1 MGGIAVAVDLGDQGA
16 AFRAPQASSWTSV
29 SSCGIDVSSAA
40 RPRSL
45 RTTTARTRTRT
56 AAPTQRPTMSGVEP
70 WLVLL
75 PLPPLMEKVSVPVPP
90 YEEHVEKRGN
100 GFQNE
105 RGRR

>member
-1 MGGIAVAVDLGDQGA
+1 MGGIAVAVDLGGQGA
-16 AFRAPQASSWTSV
+16 ALRAPQASSWTSA
-29 SSCGIDVSSAA
+29 SRCGVDVSSAA

-75 PLPPLMEKVSVPVPP
+75 LLLSVFESCVWSQAEK
-90 YEEHVEKRGN
+90 E
-100 GFQNE
+100 
-105 RGRR
+105 